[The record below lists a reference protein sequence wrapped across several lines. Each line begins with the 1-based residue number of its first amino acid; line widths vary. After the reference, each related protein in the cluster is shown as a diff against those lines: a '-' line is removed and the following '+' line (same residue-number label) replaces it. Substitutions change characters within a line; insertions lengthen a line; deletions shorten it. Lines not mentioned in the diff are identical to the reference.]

1 MERTVMKILNQTEVA
16 KATGLSKV
24 TLWRLE
30 KSGQFPARVNLTEAR
45 VGWPEEEVEN
55 WIESRPRG
63 ICNREIR
70 KEVVT

>member
-1 MERTVMKILNQTEVA
+1 MKILNPSEVVE
-16 KATGLSKV
+16 KTGLSRV

-30 KSGQFPARVNLTEAR
+30 KSGQFPKRVNLTEAR
-45 VGWPEEEVEN
+45 VGWEEDEIDE

-70 KEVVT
+70 KEMDRG

>member
-1 MERTVMKILNQTEVA
+1 MLNPSEVV
-16 KATGLSKV
+16 KKTGLSRV

-30 KSGQFPARVNLTEAR
+30 KIGQFPARVNLTEAR
-45 VGWPEEEVEN
+45 VGWPENEIDE

-70 KEVVT
+70 KETADVRG

>member
-1 MERTVMKILNQTEVA
+1 MKILNPSEVV
-16 KATGLSKV
+16 KKTGLSRV

-30 KSGQFPARVNLTEAR
+30 KIGQFPARVNLTEAR
-45 VGWPEEEVEN
+45 VGWPENEIDE

-70 KEVVT
+70 KETADVRG